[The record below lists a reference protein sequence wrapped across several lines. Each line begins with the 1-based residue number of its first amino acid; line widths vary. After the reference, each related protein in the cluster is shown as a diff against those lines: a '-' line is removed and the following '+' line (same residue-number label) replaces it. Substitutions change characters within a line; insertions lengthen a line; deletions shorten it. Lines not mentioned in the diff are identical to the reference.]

1 MIKVFYKKEVT
12 FHFLLHADCRVSFFP
27 LLWFEG
33 DSNPTLFC
41 SPDLGGRPRTSE
53 PVSEP
58 EPSHSWFSPLGFQM
72 GEPKRIN
79 WFQTEIKLKRDLNTG
94 KQNKCSLAGGCGF
107 FYFKKIMVKRK
118 SPECVNKSS
127 SIFFNIHAH
136 KMLFYE
142 SFINTSVQLCE
153 EKWVLRY

>member
-1 MIKVFYKKEVT
+1 MSNPDYFCRKRKNRNVLQERTAGLHFIKNHKETVSCPAIKVFYKKEVT

-41 SPDLGGRPRTSE
+41 WASPDLGGRPRTSE

-118 SPECVNKSS
+118 SP
-127 SIFFNIHAH
+127 
-136 KMLFYE
+136 
-142 SFINTSVQLCE
+142 
-153 EKWVLRY
+153 